1 MVERRNLPDN
11 PNNFASRV
19 RIARQN
25 QLEGARKDLA
35 SSRDLQY
42 RVYFQIKAAPTL
54 DAKKAFGSSY
64 RLGVLGVMDATI
76 VIADQKIRD
85 KKPLEDVPQELGSR
99 TNSIK
104 LALDIQLGRN
114 VDQGPIRGI
123 IEELGLQADK
133 DILADRI
140 TEVIRIDFEEIDREA
155 VKNAVELTDKSVSF
169 VRKVQKQLGVKDDPS
184 EYEEAQPS

>member
-35 SSRDLQY
+35 SSRELQY
-42 RVYFQIKAAPTL
+42 RVYFQIKAAQTL
-54 DAKKAFGSSY
+54 DKKKALGNSY
-64 RLGVLGVMDATI
+64 RRGVLGVMDATI

-114 VDQGPIRGI
+114 VDQGPIRSI
-123 IEELGLQADK
+123 VEELGLQADR

-140 TEVIRIDFEEIDREA
+140 REAVGTDFEEIDRKA
-155 VKNAVELTDKSVSF
+155 IKNAVELTDKSVSF
-169 VRKVQKQLGVKDDPS
+169 VRKIQKQLGVKEDPA
-184 EYEEAQPS
+184 EYDELR